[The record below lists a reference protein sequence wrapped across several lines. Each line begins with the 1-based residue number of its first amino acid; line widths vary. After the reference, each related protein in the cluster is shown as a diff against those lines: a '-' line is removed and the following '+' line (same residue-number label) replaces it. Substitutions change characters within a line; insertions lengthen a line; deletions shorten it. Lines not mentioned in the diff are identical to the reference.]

1 MTAPDLRQ
9 SRVAIVGY
17 FFILGV
23 ATATWAAR
31 LPAIKESLHLSDGR
45 LGLALFA
52 VPAGS
57 VLTLALSGRIADK
70 FGAVRVLRVAGVLNP
85 AALVPIGLARNLV
98 ALMATLAVY
107 GAMAGLLDVSMN
119 ACGARLELG
128 YERPIMSS
136 LHAGYSIAGLA
147 GAGIG
152 GVSAWLGISPLPTF
166 TVTAV
171 ALIILGLLAG
181 PRVVLPGGGGS
192 RVHAGADPATRGS
205 AAPLAAA
212 DGPAPGGHSAPGP
225 RRPGTPPDP
234 RGPDTMAPGT
244 PPAQGPPRTPEAQT
258 PMPQTPPKPLAIDL
272 DTGSGGAVRPGRR
285 GLGR

>member
-1 MTAPDLRQ
+1 M
-9 SRVAIVGY
+9 
-17 FFILGV
+17 LGV

-57 VLTLALSGRIADK
+57 VLTLALSGRIADR

-85 AALVPIGLARNLV
+85 AALVPIGLARNLA

-136 LHAGYSIAGLA
+136 LHAGYSIAGLT

-152 GVSAWLGISPLPTF
+152 GISAWLGISPLPTF
-166 TVTAV
+166 AVTAG
-171 ALIILGLLAG
+171 ALIVLGLLAG
-181 PRVVLPGGGGS
+181 PRVVHPRGGRVARIAVASRGTAGTRAPRTLPARRPS
-192 RVHAGADPATRGS
+192 SPAGTRTIQSPDPA
-205 AAPLAAA
+205 
-212 DGPAPGGHSAPGP
+212 
-225 RRPGTPPDP
+225 
-234 RGPDTMAPGT
+234 
-244 PPAQGPPRTPEAQT
+244 
-258 PMPQTPPKPLAIDL
+258 
-272 DTGSGGAVRPGRR
+272 
-285 GLGR
+285 

>member
-1 MTAPDLRQ
+1 MTLPVPGPASGRELRQ
-9 SRVAIVGY
+9 SRVAVFGY
-17 FFILGV
+17 FVVLGV

-57 VLTLALSGRIADK
+57 VLTLALSGRIADR
-70 FGAVRVLRVAGVLNP
+70 FGAVRVLRVAGVLCP
-85 AALVPIGLARNLV
+85 AVLIPIGLARDLV
-98 ALMATLAVY
+98 ALMVTLAVY

-119 ACGARLELG
+119 ACAARLELG

-152 GVSAWLGISPLPTF
+152 GLSAWLGISPLPTF

-171 ALIILGLLAG
+171 ALIVLGLLAG
-181 PRVVLPGGGGS
+181 PRVVLPE
-192 RVHAGADPATRGS
+192 
-205 AAPLAAA
+205 AAA
-212 DGPAPGGHSAPGP
+212 DPGSAPERPGDPPRRSPRQIPAVPSRGDTVPPGAPPAGGH
-225 RRPGTPPDP
+225 
-234 RGPDTMAPGT
+234 
-244 PPAQGPPRTPEAQT
+244 PRTPEAQT
-258 PMPQTPPKPLAIDL
+258 PMAPDPPARACPRGDEPESPAGTP
-272 DTGSGGAVRPGRR
+272 RR
-285 GLGR
+285 